1 MEAIIARS
9 LSKTY
14 RSGKSQTHALKG
26 IDLDIQEGELF
37 GLVGPDGAGKTTLIR
52 ILVSLILPDQGTAS
66 VGGLDVVRNFGLLR
80 QQIGYVPGRFSLY
93 QDLTVHENLHFFA
106 SVFGV
111 NAEEQYGL
119 VREIYK
125 YLEPF
130 RDRKAGQLSGG
141 MKQKLALSCALI
153 HRPSVL
159 FLDEPT
165 TGVDAVSRREFW
177 VLLSQLRNQGMTIFV
192 STPYMDE
199 AARCDRVG
207 LIQEGRLLR
216 IDPPTAIVRD
226 FPLTLYALSTD
237 LMSRVKPDLA
247 SCAEVLSAFAFGANY
262 HLTFQTSAG
271 PQACVRMLEQK
282 GHTNIRLEVI
292 QPGIED
298 CFMYFMKGS

>member
-1 MEAIIARS
+1 MDSIIART

-14 RSGKSQTHALKG
+14 RSGKSETHALRG
-26 IDLDIQEGELF
+26 IDLDIPAGELF

-66 VGGLDVVRNFGLLR
+66 VGGMDVVRDYGLLR
-80 QQIGYVPGRFSLY
+80 RRIGYVPGRFSLY
-93 QDLTVHENLHFFA
+93 QDLTVQENLHFFA

-111 NAEEQYGL
+111 NADEQYGS

-130 RDRKAGQLSGG
+130 RNRKAGQLSGG

-153 HRPSVL
+153 HHPLVL

-165 TGVDAVSRREFW
+165 TGVDAVSRKEFW
-177 VLLSQLRNQGMTIFV
+177 ILLSQLRSQGMTIFV

-207 LIQEGRLLR
+207 LIQEGKMLR
-216 IDPPTAIVRD
+216 IDTPSAIVRE

-237 LMSRVKPDLA
+237 RMSRVKADL
-247 SCAEVLSAFAFGANY
+247 SGCAEVRSAFAFGTNY
-262 HLTFQTSAG
+262 HLTFQTEAG
-271 PQACVRMLEQK
+271 PRTCVSLLQQK
-282 GHTNIRLEVI
+282 GHSIIRLEVI

-298 CFMYFMKGS
+298 CFMYFMKEA